1 MSSLVLTH
9 DLEQLSLET
18 DRRFRRVVALVFVP
32 TLAFGIAAQLIK
44 ITTDLLKPET
54 VQEDRVARL
63 LEELKQPPPVELAK
77 PKVEEVSSG
86 PDTET
91 PKDSPTKKPKPT
103 AEEAAIAA
111 QASKDAATQRAR
123 QRASKEIAKA
133 FGGMSGLLTS
143 PVGAGA
149 PSALSRGE
157 GTSNRAGDGGTSD
170 IFIKDATATSGG
182 IGKGGSLARGGG
194 STELSGRATKDVSGP
209 SGVGRG
215 GGGGGS
221 GKGGRGPARNLE
233 EIQLVFDRNNSALS
247 SLYNRARRDKPGMQG
262 KMVIRL
268 TIEPDGSVSA
278 CTLVSSELGNPELE
292 RKILA
297 RIQLFNFG
305 AKAVPSYTYPNYPII
320 FLPS

>member
-1 MSSLVLTH
+1 MVLNR
-9 DLEQLSLET
+9 DLELFAAET
-18 DRRFRRVVALVFVP
+18 DRRFRRVVVMVFIP
-32 TLAFGIAAQLIK
+32 AIAFGIAAQLIK
-44 ITTDLLKPET
+44 VTHDLLKPES
-54 VQEDRVARL
+54 VQDDRVARL
-63 LEELKQPPPVELAK
+63 LEELKQPPVELPK
-77 PKVEEVSSG
+77 PKIEEESGG

-103 AEEAAIAA
+103 VEEAAIAA
-111 QASKDAATQRAR
+111 EASKQAATQRAR

-143 PVGAGA
+143 PVGTGSSTLA
-149 PSALSRGE
+149 RGE
-157 GTSNRAGDGGTSD
+157 GTSNRAGDGGTND

-182 IGKGGSLARGGG
+182 IGRGGSLDRGGG
-194 STELSGRATKDVSGP
+194 TTELSGRATKDVSGP

-221 GKGGRGPARNLE
+221 GRGSGGPSRSLE
-233 EIQLVFDRNNSALS
+233 EIQLVFDRNKSALI
-247 SLYNRARRDKPGMQG
+247 SLYNRARREMADMQG
-262 KMVIRL
+262 KMVVRL

-278 CTLVSSELGNPELE
+278 CTMVSSELGNPELE

-305 AKAVPSYTYPNYPII
+305 TKAVPRYTYPNYPII
-320 FLPS
+320 FLPT